1 MRLRARD
8 FNIMEVIFMPRK
20 AKSAIQQQID
30 GNPNR
35 KTSKEISQ
43 RVKNEEKMDFG
54 SEKLQSPAWLNS
66 GAKKAF
72 KFIVDTYAETNFLND
87 ADLYVLTRYCD
98 LYSEY
103 LACNRR
109 LKKNGRSED
118 GKVSGDL
125 RFKLNLS
132 AELGKLEKEMGL
144 TPAARA
150 SLAIHMESSEDEP
163 EKDEFDEDFDQEM
176 NQLRTVK

>member
-1 MRLRARD
+1 
-8 FNIMEVIFMPRK
+8 MEVILVPRK

-35 KTSKEISQ
+35 KTSTEISQ
-43 RVKNEEKMDFG
+43 RVKNEEKMNFG
-54 SEKLQSPAWLNS
+54 SEKLTPPSWLNA

-72 KFIVDTYAETNFLND
+72 KFIVQTYADTAFLNN
-87 ADLYVLTRYCD
+87 ADLYMLTRYCD

-109 LKKNGRSED
+109 LKKNGRSEN

-132 AELGKLEKEMGL
+132 AELGKMEKEMGL

-150 SLAIHMESSEDEP
+150 SLAIHMQTPDEAP
-163 EKDEFDEDFDQEM
+163 DKDEFDDDFDEEV
-176 NQLRTVK
+176 NKLRAVK